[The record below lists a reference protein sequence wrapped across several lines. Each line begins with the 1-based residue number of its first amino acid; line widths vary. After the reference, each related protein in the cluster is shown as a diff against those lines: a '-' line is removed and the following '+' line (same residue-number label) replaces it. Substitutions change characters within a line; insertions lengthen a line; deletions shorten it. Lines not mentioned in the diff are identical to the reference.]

1 MIPLL
6 WVFSFLGSKY
16 LCWQEVLWLIPI
28 NMRLH
33 WKSQYKS
40 ITIWADAFGYF
51 LSMGLY
57 LFNSFVENTSLLK
70 RETESILKSYEYV
83 NVSSIQRVWSFTFQE
98 HPSHPEYMSKFKWVS
113 DLVTEQFADPILL
126 GQYWANMV
134 RTRDDSASTKFV
146 WQQCIAM
153 HCNGVTNIF
162 LLLPPHIDSFVI
174 RQYFHS
180 IFTSNIKMYF
190 MISSQI
196 EQENCLN
203 QCGSVIVIVFSQ
215 TFVFVANFTSN
226 GLYVIHVFTV

>member
-1 MIPLL
+1 MPARVHKTISPRKEYTNQSWLIRNFMIPLL

-113 DLVTEQFADPILL
+113 PIWGGCLL
-126 GQYWANMV
+126 
-134 RTRDDSASTKFV
+134 REST
-146 WQQCIAM
+146 
-153 HCNGVTNIF
+153 H
-162 LLLPPHIDSFVI
+162 L
-174 RQYFHS
+174 
-180 IFTSNIKMYF
+180 
-190 MISSQI
+190 
-196 EQENCLN
+196 
-203 QCGSVIVIVFSQ
+203 
-215 TFVFVANFTSN
+215 
-226 GLYVIHVFTV
+226 